1 MVLQSAFLYTPAMQR
16 LFDVAAIGPR
26 EWTLVLGLSIV
37 VFLLAEAA
45 KRWIIGIR
53 PSGD

>member
-1 MVLQSAFLYTPAMQR
+1 VILQAAFVYAPPMQQ

-26 EWTLVLGLSIV
+26 EWALILGLSIV

-45 KRWIIGIR
+45 KAVDRR
-53 PSGD
+53 RT